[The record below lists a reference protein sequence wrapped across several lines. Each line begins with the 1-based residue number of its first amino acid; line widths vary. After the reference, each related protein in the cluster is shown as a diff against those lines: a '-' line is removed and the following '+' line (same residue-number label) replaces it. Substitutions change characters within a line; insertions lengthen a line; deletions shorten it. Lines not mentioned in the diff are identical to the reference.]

1 MIFSLNIF
9 NMSFKHNSYSK
20 YKTDMSHVKKGS
32 LLEVYLGHHKN
43 YTEQYGSKLV
53 VLMNV
58 GSFYELYGVIND
70 EVSVGP
76 PLYEIADLLNVQV
89 AKKDKR
95 VLKVD
100 FKNHLMI
107 GWPEIAILKYKRV
120 LVNNGYTTV
129 TVDQVTPSPNPE
141 RAVTEIMSPSTAS
154 DEYGSGS
161 RDSNHLV
168 SIYVEVYPTA
178 AGPIFMSGLS
188 AIDIGTGKNYVHSIV
203 STVKDTKLW
212 SDEIFRL
219 LHNYNPSE
227 VVLHYKDISETEL
240 VTLCHS
246 WSLDR
251 NKVLHNFCKSKE
263 FLKPSYQNEFYRKVY
278 PETGML
284 DSASY
289 LGFERL
295 PEVLMSHIYMIQFI
309 HEHKID
315 NIREIQKPIFS
326 ESHQHLVLS
335 HNCMYQLY
343 LVDTTEH
350 SQERYSSLLSLLN
363 RCQTA
368 VGRRLCKERLLYPIL
383 DKDILRKRYQVLGHF
398 VDHELY
404 THCRPHLAKIH
415 DIEKSFRKMG
425 LGILHPYEFASLHQ
439 SLTYLNYVH
448 DALGRLYSAYHTEN
462 SGVMDKLREFQAE
475 YQRVFSIAE
484 LEDYSL
490 TTMEKSVFR
499 EGIYPELDSIN
510 QRCIRKQGMLQSI
523 ADALGK
529 FIDSKPDMIKVSYS
543 DKFGWYLYTTVAR
556 GETMTKRLSKYKEEQ
571 IEIVLEGGL
580 VLPVNK
586 SDIATSTRGSNCI
599 IGLELIEKTSH
610 TIICLQKKI
619 LSMNREKYLEYL
631 ETFFKE
637 YKTCF
642 LRTVAYLGE
651 TDLNSA
657 ISKISVENSYCR
669 PQIDDESTTSYLDAK
684 EIRHPIVE
692 KVQVDQAYVPNDV
705 KLDSSGML
713 LFGTNACGKSTLM
726 KSIGLTVIMAQAG
739 FFVPCSEFTYSPYT
753 QIFTRILNNDNIFN
767 GQSSFAIEMS
777 ELRAIKQRA
786 NENSLVLG
794 DELCSGTE
802 NVSAI
807 SIVSAG
813 LKTLSDKKCSFV
825 FTSHLHQLMKV
836 SVVQA
841 IDNLRI
847 CHLKIRYDQEKDLL
861 IYDRTLAPGSGP
873 PIYGLE
879 VCKAMD
885 LGTDFVALAR
895 QVQLEI
901 TGSNQTL
908 LNDKKSNYNKDV
920 FMDRCQVC
928 QAKAEETD
936 HIQEQHIADKNGM
949 IGRIH
954 KNIKSNLVPLCKS
967 CHKQKHHGN
976 LKIYGYQMTG
986 SGIKL
991 RYEYMKPQVHKSTK
1005 KYSEK
1010 DVKTILTYKDQVLG
1024 KTMKQTHCIKTLELE
1039 HGIKISAAT
1048 LKKILGE

>member
-1 MIFSLNIF
+1 
-9 NMSFKHNSYSK
+9 
-20 YKTDMSHVKKGS
+20 
-32 LLEVYLGHHKN
+32 
-43 YTEQYGSKLV
+43 
-53 VLMNV
+53 
-58 GSFYELYGVIND
+58 
-70 EVSVGP
+70 
-76 PLYEIADLLNVQV
+76 
-89 AKKDKR
+89 
-95 VLKVD
+95 
-100 FKNHLMI
+100 
-107 GWPEIAILKYKRV
+107 
-120 LVNNGYTTV
+120 
-129 TVDQVTPSPNPE
+129 
-141 RAVTEIMSPSTAS
+141 
-154 DEYGSGS
+154 
-161 RDSNHLV
+161 
-168 SIYVEVYPTA
+168 
-178 AGPIFMSGLS
+178 
-188 AIDIGTGKNYVHSIV
+188 
-203 STVKDTKLW
+203 
-212 SDEIFRL
+212 
-219 LHNYNPSE
+219 
-227 VVLHYKDISETEL
+227 
-240 VTLCHS
+240 
-246 WSLDR
+246 
-251 NKVLHNFCKSKE
+251 
-263 FLKPSYQNEFYRKVY
+263 
-278 PETGML
+278 
-284 DSASY
+284 
-289 LGFERL
+289 
-295 PEVLMSHIYMIQFI
+295 
-309 HEHKID
+309 
-315 NIREIQKPIFS
+315 
-326 ESHQHLVLS
+326 
-335 HNCMYQLY
+335 
-343 LVDTTEH
+343 
-350 SQERYSSLLSLLN
+350 
-363 RCQTA
+363 
-368 VGRRLCKERLLYPIL
+368 
-383 DKDILRKRYQVLGHF
+383 
-398 VDHELY
+398 
-404 THCRPHLAKIH
+404 
-415 DIEKSFRKMG
+415 
-425 LGILHPYEFASLHQ
+425 
-439 SLTYLNYVH
+439 
-448 DALGRLYSAYHTEN
+448 
-462 SGVMDKLREFQAE
+462 MDKLREFQAE

-529 FIDSKPDMIKVSYS
+529 FIDTKPYMVKVSYS
-543 DKFGWYLYTTVAR
+543 DKFGWFLYTTVAR
-556 GETMTKRLSKYKEEQ
+556 GETMTKRLSNYQGKH
-571 IEIVLEGGL
+571 IDIVLEGGL

-586 SDIATSTRGSNCI
+586 SEITTSTRGSNCI
-599 IGLELIEKTSH
+599 IGLKLIEKTSH
-610 TIICLQKKI
+610 TIIGLQKKI
-619 LSMNREKYLEYL
+619 LIMNREKYLEYL
-631 ETFFKE
+631 ETFFKG

-669 PQIDDESTTSYLDAK
+669 PQIEDGATSYLSAK

-705 KLDSSGML
+705 RLDSSGML

-777 ELRAIKQRA
+777 EFRAINQRA

-813 LKTLSDKKCSFV
+813 LKTLSDRKCSFV
-825 FTSHLHQLMKV
+825 FTSHLHQLMEV

-908 LNDKKSNYNKDV
+908 LNDKTSNYNKDV
-920 FMDRCQVC
+920 FMDQCQVC

-936 HIQEQHIADKNGM
+936 HIQEQRTADTNGM
-949 IGRIH
+949 IGHIH
-954 KNIKSNLVPLCKS
+954 KNIKSNLAPLCKA

-976 LKIYGYQMTG
+976 LKIYEYQMTSKG
-986 SGIKL
+986 VKL
-991 RYEYMKPQVHKSTK
+991 NYEYIPESHQGSKRK
-1005 KYSEK
+1005 
-1010 DVKTILTYKDQVLG
+1010 
-1024 KTMKQTHCIKTLELE
+1024 
-1039 HGIKISAAT
+1039 
-1048 LKKILGE
+1048 